1 MKTGIFFLIA
11 ITIVTLIILN
21 FSHHTL
27 YMIFINQANDCDK
40 ICREQNYRQISDDKE
55 ERTRLLSEA
64 NEIFGPILK
73 EYQDQ
78 ILETKW
84 FTNTSYGIGINMRND
99 GVFETEFEYSN
110 ELFLVLEE
118 LEIVS
123 PHLDHP
129 DAGKITVVEKR
140 VFPQFLSF
148 AIVIVG
154 ISGFVAY
161 GEARK

>member
-73 EYQDQ
+73 EYQDK

>member
-1 MKTGIFFLIA
+1 MKTRIFFLIV
-11 ITIVTLIILN
+11 ITVMTLVILN

-27 YMIFINQANDCDK
+27 YMIFVNQASDCNE
-40 ICREQNYRQISDDKE
+40 ICREQNYRQIPDDKE

-73 EYQDQ
+73 EYQDK
-78 ILETKW
+78 ILETQW
-84 FTNTSYGIGINMRND
+84 ITNTSYRIGINIRND
-99 GVFETEFEYSN
+99 GIFETEFEYSN

-118 LEIVS
+118 LEIIS

-148 AIVIVG
+148 AIITVG

-161 GEARK
+161 REARK

>member
-1 MKTGIFFLIA
+1 
-11 ITIVTLIILN
+11 
-21 FSHHTL
+21 
-27 YMIFINQANDCDK
+27 MIFINQANDCDE

-129 DAGKITVVEKR
+129 DAGKITVIEKR

-161 GEARK
+161 REARK

>member
-1 MKTGIFFLIA
+1 MKTRIFFLIA
-11 ITIVTLIILN
+11 ITIVALIILN

-27 YMIFINQANDCDK
+27 YMIFINQANDCDE
-40 ICREQNYRQISDDKE
+40 ICREWNYRQISDDKE

-84 FTNTSYGIGINMRND
+84 FTYTSYGIGINMRND

-161 GEARK
+161 REARK